1 MVVAQPTRLGSVVA
15 PTPATTKS
23 PKWHTVA
30 AGAAAG
36 SIDCCITMPMDTMS
50 TQMQLK
56 GYRSPMECT
65 RAIVQANGISG
76 LYAGFLPFC
85 IQSAAKTSV
94 RFYSYETLAAAV
106 DYCGIDRS
114 ANPGFWSLTCG
125 MGSGIIEALGL
136 TAPTDRVKVMR
147 QAASA
152 EVGGKSVTALTLV
165 REHGVATL
173 YRGSLATT
181 LRQSSSVAVRFFCF
195 GKIKTGFCSSLG
207 YDEKRAPAWVSFLA
221 GGTGGAVS
229 VALNNPIDIAKS
241 KIQAGVHSSIA
252 ECIRETVRERGL
264 LGLTAGMSA
273 RLPRLFLSQALQFML
288 VDVFKRALQQQQAR

>member
-1 MVVAQPTRLGSVVA
+1 MVVAHPTRLGSVVA
-15 PTPATTKS
+15 PTPVTVQS

-36 SIDCCITMPMDTMS
+36 AIDCCVTMPMDTMS

-56 GYRSPMECT
+56 GYRSPVECT
-65 RAIVQANGISG
+65 RAIVQANGVAG

-94 RFYSYETLAAAV
+94 RFYSYETLTAAV

-125 MGSGIIEALGL
+125 MGSGIVEALGL

-152 EVGGKSVTALTLV
+152 EVGGGAQVSALSLV

-181 LRQSSSVAVRFFCF
+181 LRQSSSLHLDDQPVICVVPGGPADAV
-195 GKIKTGFCSSLG
+195 LWQ
-207 YDEKRAPAWVSFLA
+207 P
-221 GGTGGAVS
+221 
-229 VALNNPIDIAKS
+229 
-241 KIQAGVHSSIA
+241 
-252 ECIRETVRERGL
+252 
-264 LGLTAGMSA
+264 
-273 RLPRLFLSQALQFML
+273 LQG
-288 VDVFKRALQQQQAR
+288 